1 MRSEEVRQWLGQ
13 EDILDVIRRRHENWM
28 CKLDDKSSDGTTKKV
43 YVGMM
48 EGRRSRGRP
57 RMRWIDN
64 SK

>member
-1 MRSEEVRQWLGQ
+1 MTGAGRHLGHDKEKAGEV
-13 EDILDVIRRRHENWM
+13 
-28 CKLDDKSSDGTTKKV
+28 DDMNSDGTTKKV

-48 EGRRSRGRP
+48 EERRSRGRP